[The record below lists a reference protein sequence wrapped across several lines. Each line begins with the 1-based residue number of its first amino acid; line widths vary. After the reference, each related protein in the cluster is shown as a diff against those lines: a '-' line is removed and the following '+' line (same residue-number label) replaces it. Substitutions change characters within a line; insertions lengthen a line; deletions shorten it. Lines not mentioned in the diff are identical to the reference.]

1 MLHVLL
7 LILKIT
13 GIVIA
18 CILGL
23 VILIVAAVLFVPV
36 RYKADADYHGKFKA
50 HAKMSWLGILRVLV
64 SYDEELAIK
73 AKALFITIYSND
85 DNKEKS
91 SKHKKSEKKKLKQP
105 EEKNIFSV
113 NDEEA
118 KKLTENEEK
127 PQIKM
132 AEAVSDTKEDTQ
144 AVKNNVEDIKESA
157 ESLKET
163 VSEDE
168 SKTKQNKSFFDKV
181 KDKCF
186 AIYTKI
192 KEIIKLIKDTV
203 KKVSGAADRLKEK
216 VSKAKEFVTDE
227 DNKALFHFLVEQL
240 KALVKI
246 IRPKKYRINARV
258 GFEDPAT
265 MGKVLAYVSILY
277 GISGVDLS
285 LEPVFGEDVK
295 EGSIFLKG
303 SIQVFPVLVI
313 ALRVYRNEQFKKFI
327 SR

>member
-23 VILIVAAVLFVPV
+23 VILVVAAVLFVPV

-50 HAKMSWLGILRVLV
+50 HAKMSWLGILRAFV

-85 DNKEKS
+85 QKKEKI
-91 SKHKKSEKKKLKQP
+91 SKHRTSKKKKTKHS
-105 EEKNIFSV
+105 EENIFSV
-113 NDEEA
+113 NDDEA

-132 AEAVSDTKEDTQ
+132 AEAVS
-144 AVKNNVEDIKESA
+144 
-157 ESLKET
+157 
-163 VSEDE
+163 EDE
-168 SKTKQNKSFFDKV
+168 SKMTQNKSFFDKV

-192 KEIIKLIKDTV
+192 KEIIKLIKDTI

-240 KALVKI
+240 KALVKV
-246 IRPKKYRINARV
+246 IRPKKYRINARL

-265 MGKVLAYVSILY
+265 MGKVLAYISIFY
-277 GISGVDLS
+277 GMSGFDLS
-285 LEPVFGEDVK
+285 LEPVFGENIK

-303 SIQVFPVLVI
+303 NIRIFSVLVI

>member
-23 VILIVAAVLFVPV
+23 VILVVTAVLFVPV
-36 RYKADADYHGKFKA
+36 RYKVNADYHDRFKA
-50 HAKMSWLGILRVLV
+50 QAKVSWLGILRLMI
-64 SYDEELAIK
+64 SYDEELDIK
-73 AKALFITIYSND
+73 AKAFFITVYNNND
-85 DNKEKS
+85 EN
-91 SKHKKSEKKKLKQP
+91 SKVSEQKKAKKKKGKKP
-105 EEKNIFSV
+105 EENIFSASDKDV
-113 NDEEA
+113 E
-118 KKLTENEEK
+118 KLTEKEEK

-132 AEAVSDTKEDTQ
+132 AEAVNETEEDVQNVKE
-144 AVKNNVEDIKESA
+144 A
-157 ESLKET
+157 

-168 SKTKQNKSFFDKV
+168 SGNIQNRSFFNKV

-186 AIYTKI
+186 VIYTKI
-192 KEIIKLIKDTV
+192 KEIIKLIRDTV
-203 KKVSGAADRLKEK
+203 KKISGAADRLKEK
-216 VSKAKEFVTDE
+216 VSKAKQFVTDE

-240 KALVKI
+240 KALIKVIK
-246 IRPKKYRINARV
+246 PKKYRINARI

-277 GISGVDLS
+277 GMSGVDLS
-285 LEPVFGEDVK
+285 LEPVFGENVK

-303 SIQVFPVLVI
+303 NICIFSVLVI

>member
-7 LILKIT
+7 LILKII

-23 VILIVAAVLFVPV
+23 VILVVTAVLFVPV
-36 RYKADADYHGKFKA
+36 RYKVNADYHDRFKA
-50 HAKMSWLGILRVLV
+50 QAKVSWLGILRLMI
-64 SYDEELAIK
+64 SYDEELDIK
-73 AKALFITIYSND
+73 AKAFFITVYNNND
-85 DNKEKS
+85 ENSKVSEQKKAKKKKEK
-91 SKHKKSEKKKLKQP
+91 KP
-105 EEKNIFSV
+105 EENIFSASDKDV
-113 NDEEA
+113 E
-118 KKLTENEEK
+118 KLTEKEEK

-132 AEAVSDTKEDTQ
+132 AEAVNETKEDVQ
-144 AVKNNVEDIKESA
+144 NVKEA
-157 ESLKET
+157 

-168 SKTKQNKSFFDKV
+168 SGNIQNRSFFNKV

-186 AIYTKI
+186 VIYTKI
-192 KEIIKLIKDTV
+192 KEIIKLIRDTV
-203 KKVSGAADRLKEK
+203 KKISGAADRLKEK

-240 KALVKI
+240 KALIKVIKP
-246 IRPKKYRINARV
+246 RKYRINARI

-277 GISGVDLS
+277 GMSGVDLS
-285 LEPVFGEDVK
+285 LEPVFGENVK

-303 SIQVFPVLVI
+303 NIRIFTVLVI

>member
-36 RYKADADYHGKFKA
+36 RYKADADYHGEFKA

-73 AKALFITIYSND
+73 AKALFITIYSNN

-168 SKTKQNKSFFDKV
+168 SGDTQKKSFFDKV

-186 AIYTKI
+186 VIYTKI

-227 DNKALFHFLVEQL
+227 DNKALFHFLLEQL
-240 KALVKI
+240 KALVKV
-246 IRPKKYRINARV
+246 IRPKKYRINARL

-265 MGKVLAYVSILY
+265 MGKVLAYISIFY
-277 GISGVDLS
+277 GMSGVDLS
-285 LEPVFGEDVK
+285 LEPVFGENVK

-303 SIQVFPVLVI
+303 NICIFSVLLI

>member
-23 VILIVAAVLFVPV
+23 VILVVTAVLFVPV
-36 RYKADADYHGKFKA
+36 RYKVNADYHDRFKA
-50 HAKMSWLGILRVLV
+50 QAKVSWLGILRLMI
-64 SYDEELAIK
+64 SYDEELDIK
-73 AKALFITIYSND
+73 AKAFFITVYNNND
-85 DNKEKS
+85 ENSKVSEQKKAKKKKEK
-91 SKHKKSEKKKLKQP
+91 KP
-105 EEKNIFSV
+105 EENIFSASDKDV
-113 NDEEA
+113 E
-118 KKLTENEEK
+118 KLTEKEEK

-132 AEAVSDTKEDTQ
+132 AEAVNETKEDVQ
-144 AVKNNVEDIKESA
+144 NVKEA
-157 ESLKET
+157 

-168 SKTKQNKSFFDKV
+168 SGNIQNRSFFNKV

-186 AIYTKI
+186 VIYTKI
-192 KEIIKLIKDTV
+192 KEIIKLIRDTV
-203 KKVSGAADRLKEK
+203 KKISGAADRLKEK

-227 DNKALFHFLVEQL
+227 DNRALFHFLVEQL
-240 KALVKI
+240 KALIKVIK
-246 IRPKKYRINARV
+246 PKKYRINARI

-277 GISGVDLS
+277 GMSGVDLS
-285 LEPVFGEDVK
+285 LEPVFGENVK
-295 EGSIFLKG
+295 EGSIVLKG
-303 SIQVFPVLVI
+303 NIRIFTVLVI

>member
-23 VILIVAAVLFVPV
+23 VILVVTAVLFVPV
-36 RYKADADYHGKFKA
+36 RYRVNADYHDRFKA
-50 HAKMSWLGILRVLV
+50 HAKVSCLGILRLLV
-64 SYDEELAIK
+64 SYDEELDIK
-73 AKALFITIYSND
+73 AKALFITVYNNND
-85 DNKEKS
+85 ENSKASEHKKAKKKKEK
-91 SKHKKSEKKKLKQP
+91 KP
-105 EEKNIFSV
+105 EENVFSAS
-113 NDEEA
+113 DKEA
-118 KKLTENEEK
+118 EKFAEKEEK

-132 AEAVSDTKEDTQ
+132 AEAVDEIKEDVQ
-144 AVKNNVEDIKESA
+144 DV
-157 ESLKET
+157 KET

-168 SKTKQNKSFFDKV
+168 SGDTQKKSFFDKV

-186 AIYTKI
+186 VIYTKI

-203 KKVSGAADRLKEK
+203 NKVSGAADRLKEK

-240 KALVKI
+240 KALIKV
-246 IRPKKYRINARV
+246 IRPKKYRINARI

-277 GISGVDLS
+277 GMSGVDLS
-285 LEPVFGEDVK
+285 LEPVFGENVK

-303 SIQVFPVLVI
+303 NICIFSVLLI

>member
-23 VILIVAAVLFVPV
+23 VILVVTAVLFVPV
-36 RYKADADYHGKFKA
+36 RYKVNADYHDRFKA
-50 HAKMSWLGILRVLV
+50 QAKVSWLGILRLMI
-64 SYDEELAIK
+64 SYDEELDIK
-73 AKALFITIYSND
+73 AKAFFITVYNNND
-85 DNKEKS
+85 ENSKVSEQKKAKKKKEK
-91 SKHKKSEKKKLKQP
+91 KP
-105 EEKNIFSV
+105 EENIFSASDKDV
-113 NDEEA
+113 E
-118 KKLTENEEK
+118 KLTEKEEK

-132 AEAVSDTKEDTQ
+132 AEAVNETKED
-144 AVKNNVEDIKESA
+144 VKEA
-157 ESLKET
+157 

-168 SKTKQNKSFFDKV
+168 SGNIQNRSFFNKV

-186 AIYTKI
+186 VIYTKI
-192 KEIIKLIKDTV
+192 KEIIKLIRDTV
-203 KKVSGAADRLKEK
+203 KKISGAADRLKEK

-227 DNKALFHFLVEQL
+227 DNRALFHFLVEQL
-240 KALVKI
+240 KALIKVIK
-246 IRPKKYRINARV
+246 PKKYRINARI

-277 GISGVDLS
+277 GMSGVDLS
-285 LEPVFGEDVK
+285 LEPVFGENVK

-303 SIQVFPVLVI
+303 NICIFSVLVI

>member
-23 VILIVAAVLFVPV
+23 VILVVTAVLFVPV
-36 RYKADADYHGKFKA
+36 RYKVNADYHDRFKA
-50 HAKMSWLGILRVLV
+50 QAKVSWLGILRLMI
-64 SYDEELAIK
+64 SYDEELDIK
-73 AKALFITIYSND
+73 AKAFFITVYNNND
-85 DNKEKS
+85 ENSKVSEQKKAKKKKEK
-91 SKHKKSEKKKLKQP
+91 KP
-105 EEKNIFSV
+105 EENFFSASDKDV
-113 NDEEA
+113 E
-118 KKLTENEEK
+118 KLTEKEEK

-132 AEAVSDTKEDTQ
+132 AEAVNETKEDVQ
-144 AVKNNVEDIKESA
+144 NVKEA
-157 ESLKET
+157 

-168 SKTKQNKSFFDKV
+168 SGNIQNRSFFNKV

-186 AIYTKI
+186 VIYTKI
-192 KEIIKLIKDTV
+192 KEIIKLIRDTV
-203 KKVSGAADRLKEK
+203 KKISGAADRLKEK

-240 KALVKI
+240 KALIKVIKP
-246 IRPKKYRINARV
+246 RKYRINARI

-277 GISGVDLS
+277 GMSGVDLS
-285 LEPVFGEDVK
+285 LEPVFGENVK

-303 SIQVFPVLVI
+303 NICIFSVLVI

>member
-23 VILIVAAVLFVPV
+23 VILVVTAVLFVPV
-36 RYKADADYHGKFKA
+36 RYKVNADYHDRFKA
-50 HAKMSWLGILRVLV
+50 QAKVSWLGILRLMI
-64 SYDEELAIK
+64 SYDEELDIK
-73 AKALFITIYSND
+73 AKAFFITVYNNND
-85 DNKEKS
+85 ENSKVSEQKKAKKKKEK
-91 SKHKKSEKKKLKQP
+91 KP
-105 EEKNIFSV
+105 EENIFSASDKDV
-113 NDEEA
+113 E
-118 KKLTENEEK
+118 KLTEKEEK

-132 AEAVSDTKEDTQ
+132 AEAVNETKEDVQ
-144 AVKNNVEDIKESA
+144 NVKEA
-157 ESLKET
+157 

-168 SKTKQNKSFFDKV
+168 SGNIQNRSFFNKV

-186 AIYTKI
+186 VIYTKI
-192 KEIIKLIKDTV
+192 KEIIKLIRDTV
-203 KKVSGAADRLKEK
+203 KKISGAADRLKEK

-227 DNKALFHFLVEQL
+227 DNRALFHFLVEQL
-240 KALVKI
+240 KALIKVIK
-246 IRPKKYRINARV
+246 PKKYRINARI

-277 GISGVDLS
+277 GMSGGDLS
-285 LEPVFGEDVK
+285 LEPVFGENVK

-303 SIQVFPVLVI
+303 NICIFSVLVI

>member
-23 VILIVAAVLFVPV
+23 VIFIVAAVLFVPV

-50 HAKMSWLGILRVLV
+50 HAKLSWLGILRVLV

-113 NDEEA
+113 NDDEA
-118 KKLTENEEK
+118 KRLTENEEK

-168 SKTKQNKSFFDKV
+168 SGDTQKKSFFDKV

-186 AIYTKI
+186 VIYTKI

-240 KALVKI
+240 KALIKV
-246 IRPKKYRINARV
+246 IRPKKYRINARL
-258 GFEDPAT
+258 GFENPAT
-265 MGKVLAYVSILY
+265 MGKVLAYISIFY
-277 GISGVDLS
+277 GMSGVDLS
-285 LEPVFGEDVK
+285 LEPVFGENIK

-303 SIQVFPVLVI
+303 NIRIFSVLVI

>member
-23 VILIVAAVLFVPV
+23 VILVVTAVLFVPV
-36 RYKADADYHGKFKA
+36 RYRVNADYHGRFKA
-50 HAKMSWLGILRVLV
+50 HAKVSWLGILRLLV
-64 SYDEELAIK
+64 SYDEELDIK
-73 AKALFITIYSND
+73 AKALFITVYNNND
-85 DNKEKS
+85 ENSKASEHKKAKKKKEK
-91 SKHKKSEKKKLKQP
+91 KP
-105 EEKNIFSV
+105 EENIFSAS
-113 NDEEA
+113 DKE
-118 KKLTENEEK
+118 TEKFAEKEEK

-132 AEAVSDTKEDTQ
+132 AEAVNETKEDVQ
-144 AVKNNVEDIKESA
+144 DV
-157 ESLKET
+157 KET

-168 SKTKQNKSFFDKV
+168 SGDTQKKSFFDKV

-186 AIYTKI
+186 VIYTKI

-203 KKVSGAADRLKEK
+203 NKVSGAADRLKEK

-240 KALVKI
+240 KALIKV
-246 IRPKKYRINARV
+246 IRPKKYRINARI

-277 GISGVDLS
+277 GMSGVDLS
-285 LEPVFGEDVK
+285 LEPVFGESVK

-303 SIQVFPVLVI
+303 NICIFSVLRI

>member
-13 GIVIA
+13 GTVIA

-118 KKLTENEEK
+118 KKLTEKEEK

-132 AEAVSDTKEDTQ
+132 AEAVNETKEDVQ
-144 AVKNNVEDIKESA
+144 DV
-157 ESLKET
+157 KET

-168 SKTKQNKSFFDKV
+168 SGDTQKKSFFDKV

-186 AIYTKI
+186 VIYTKI
-192 KEIIKLIKDTV
+192 KEIVKLIKDTV
-203 KKVSGAADRLKEK
+203 KKVSGVADRLKEK

-240 KALVKI
+240 KALIKV
-246 IRPKKYRINARV
+246 IRPNKYRINARL

-265 MGKVLAYVSILY
+265 MGKVLAYISIFY
-277 GISGVDLS
+277 GMSGVDLS
-285 LEPVFGEDVK
+285 LEPVFGENIK

-303 SIQVFPVLVI
+303 NIRIFSVLVI

>member
-23 VILIVAAVLFVPV
+23 VILVVAAVLFVPV
-36 RYKADADYHGKFKA
+36 RYRADADYHGKFKA
-50 HAKMSWLGILRVLV
+50 HAKVSWLGILRVLV

-73 AKALFITIYSND
+73 AKALFITIYSNN
-85 DNKEKS
+85 DNKEKAS
-91 SKHKKSEKKKLKQP
+91 EHKKAEKKKSKQQ

-113 NDEEA
+113 SDEEA
-118 KKLTENEEK
+118 KKLTEKEEK

-132 AEAVSDTKEDTQ
+132 AEAV
-144 AVKNNVEDIKESA
+144 KNDLEDIKEPVKDIKGTA
-157 ESLKET
+157 ESLEET

-168 SKTKQNKSFFDKV
+168 SGNSQNKSFFDKV

-186 AIYTKI
+186 VIYTKI
-192 KEIIKLIKDTV
+192 KEIIKLITDTV

-216 VSKAKEFVTDE
+216 VVKTKEFVTDE
-227 DNKALFHFLVEQL
+227 DNKELFHFLVEQL
-240 KALVKI
+240 KALIKI

-265 MGKVLAYVSILY
+265 MGKVLAYVSVLY

-285 LEPVFGEDVK
+285 LEPVFGENVK

>member
-23 VILIVAAVLFVPV
+23 VILVVTAVLFVPV
-36 RYKADADYHGKFKA
+36 RYKVNADYHDRFKA
-50 HAKMSWLGILRVLV
+50 QTKVSWLGILRLMI
-64 SYDEELAIK
+64 SYDEELDIK
-73 AKALFITIYSND
+73 AKAFFITVYNNND
-85 DNKEKS
+85 ENSKVSEQKKAKKKKEK
-91 SKHKKSEKKKLKQP
+91 KP
-105 EEKNIFSV
+105 EENIFSASDKDV
-113 NDEEA
+113 E
-118 KKLTENEEK
+118 KLTENEEK

-132 AEAVSDTKEDTQ
+132 AEAVNETKEDVQ
-144 AVKNNVEDIKESA
+144 NVKEA
-157 ESLKET
+157 

-168 SKTKQNKSFFDKV
+168 SGNIQNRSFFNKV

-186 AIYTKI
+186 VIYTKI
-192 KEIIKLIKDTV
+192 KEIIKLIRDTV
-203 KKVSGAADRLKEK
+203 KKISGAADRLKEK

-240 KALVKI
+240 KALIKVIK
-246 IRPKKYRINARV
+246 PKKYRINARI

-277 GISGVDLS
+277 GMSGVDLS
-285 LEPVFGEDVK
+285 LEPVFGENVK

-303 SIQVFPVLVI
+303 NIRIFTVLVI

>member
-23 VILIVAAVLFVPV
+23 VILVVTAVLFVPV
-36 RYKADADYHGKFKA
+36 RYKVNADYHDRFKA
-50 HAKMSWLGILRVLV
+50 QAKVSWLGILRLMI
-64 SYDEELAIK
+64 SYDEELDIK
-73 AKALFITIYSND
+73 AKAFFITVYNNND
-85 DNKEKS
+85 ENSKVSEQKKAKKKKEK
-91 SKHKKSEKKKLKQP
+91 KP
-105 EEKNIFSV
+105 EENIFSASDKDV
-113 NDEEA
+113 E
-118 KKLTENEEK
+118 KLTEKEEK

-132 AEAVSDTKEDTQ
+132 AEAVNETKEDVQ
-144 AVKNNVEDIKESA
+144 NVKEA
-157 ESLKET
+157 

-168 SKTKQNKSFFDKV
+168 SGNIQNRSFFNKV

-186 AIYTKI
+186 VIYTKI
-192 KEIIKLIKDTV
+192 KEIIKLIRDTV
-203 KKVSGAADRLKEK
+203 KKISGAADRLKEK

-240 KALVKI
+240 KALIKVIK
-246 IRPKKYRINARV
+246 PKKYRINARI

-265 MGKVLAYVSILY
+265 MEKVLAYVSILY
-277 GISGVDLS
+277 GMSGVDLS
-285 LEPVFGEDVK
+285 LEPVFGENVK

-303 SIQVFPVLVI
+303 NIRIFTVLVI

>member
-23 VILIVAAVLFVPV
+23 VILVVTAVLFVPV
-36 RYKADADYHGKFKA
+36 RYKVNADYHDRFKA
-50 HAKMSWLGILRVLV
+50 QAKVSWLGILRLMI
-64 SYDEELAIK
+64 SYDEELDIK
-73 AKALFITIYSND
+73 AKAFFITVYNNND
-85 DNKEKS
+85 ENGKVSEQKKAKKKKEK
-91 SKHKKSEKKKLKQP
+91 KP
-105 EEKNIFSV
+105 EENIFSASDKDV
-113 NDEEA
+113 E
-118 KKLTENEEK
+118 KLTEKEEK

-132 AEAVSDTKEDTQ
+132 AEAVNETKEDVQ
-144 AVKNNVEDIKESA
+144 NVKEA
-157 ESLKET
+157 

-168 SKTKQNKSFFDKV
+168 SGNIQNRSFFNKV

-186 AIYTKI
+186 VIYTKI
-192 KEIIKLIKDTV
+192 KEIIKLIRDTV
-203 KKVSGAADRLKEK
+203 KKISGAADRLKEK

-227 DNKALFHFLVEQL
+227 DNRALFHFLVEQL
-240 KALVKI
+240 KALIKVIK
-246 IRPKKYRINARV
+246 PKKYRINARI

-277 GISGVDLS
+277 GMSGVDLS
-285 LEPVFGEDVK
+285 LEPVFGENVK

-303 SIQVFPVLVI
+303 NICIFSVLVI

>member
-23 VILIVAAVLFVPV
+23 VILVVTAVLFVPV
-36 RYKADADYHGKFKA
+36 RYKVNADYHDRFKA
-50 HAKMSWLGILRVLV
+50 QAKVSWLGILRLMI
-64 SYDEELAIK
+64 SYDEELDIK
-73 AKALFITIYSND
+73 AKAFFITVYNNND
-85 DNKEKS
+85 ENSKVSEQKKAKKKKEK
-91 SKHKKSEKKKLKQP
+91 KP
-105 EEKNIFSV
+105 EENIFSASDKDV
-113 NDEEA
+113 E
-118 KKLTENEEK
+118 KLTEKEEK

-132 AEAVSDTKEDTQ
+132 AEAVNETKEDVQ
-144 AVKNNVEDIKESA
+144 NVKEA
-157 ESLKET
+157 

-168 SKTKQNKSFFDKV
+168 SGNIQNRSFFNKV

-186 AIYTKI
+186 VIYTKI
-192 KEIIKLIKDTV
+192 KEIIKLIRDTV
-203 KKVSGAADRLKEK
+203 KKISGAADRLKEK

-240 KALVKI
+240 KALIKVIKP
-246 IRPKKYRINARV
+246 RKYRINARI

-277 GISGVDLS
+277 GMSGVDLS
-285 LEPVFGEDVK
+285 LEPVFGENVK

-303 SIQVFPVLVI
+303 NIRIFTVLVI

>member
-23 VILIVAAVLFVPV
+23 VILVVTAVLFVPV
-36 RYKADADYHGKFKA
+36 RYKVNADYHDRFKA
-50 HAKMSWLGILRVLV
+50 QAKVSWLGILRLMI
-64 SYDEELAIK
+64 SYDEELDIK
-73 AKALFITIYSND
+73 AKAFFITVYNNND
-85 DNKEKS
+85 ENSKVSEQKKAKKKKEK
-91 SKHKKSEKKKLKQP
+91 KP
-105 EEKNIFSV
+105 EENIFSASDKDV
-113 NDEEA
+113 E
-118 KKLTENEEK
+118 KLTEKEEK

-132 AEAVSDTKEDTQ
+132 AEAVNETKEDVQ
-144 AVKNNVEDIKESA
+144 NVKEA
-157 ESLKET
+157 

-168 SKTKQNKSFFDKV
+168 SGNIQNRSFFNKG

-186 AIYTKI
+186 VIYTKI
-192 KEIIKLIKDTV
+192 KEIIKLIRDTV
-203 KKVSGAADRLKEK
+203 KKISGAADRLKEK

-240 KALVKI
+240 KALIKVIKP
-246 IRPKKYRINARV
+246 RKYRINARI

-277 GISGVDLS
+277 GMSGVDLS
-285 LEPVFGEDVK
+285 LEPVFGENVK

-303 SIQVFPVLVI
+303 NIRIFTVLVI

>member
-23 VILIVAAVLFVPV
+23 VILVVTAVLFVPV
-36 RYKADADYHGKFKA
+36 RYKVNADYHDRFKA
-50 HAKMSWLGILRVLV
+50 QAKVSWLGILRLMI
-64 SYDEELAIK
+64 SYDEELDIK
-73 AKALFITIYSND
+73 AKAFFITVYNNND
-85 DNKEKS
+85 ENSKVSEQKKAKKKKEK
-91 SKHKKSEKKKLKQP
+91 KP
-105 EEKNIFSV
+105 EDNIFSASDKDV
-113 NDEEA
+113 E
-118 KKLTENEEK
+118 KLTEKEEK

-132 AEAVSDTKEDTQ
+132 AEAVNETKEDVQ
-144 AVKNNVEDIKESA
+144 NVKEA
-157 ESLKET
+157 

-168 SKTKQNKSFFDKV
+168 SGNIQNRSFFNKV

-186 AIYTKI
+186 VIYTKI
-192 KEIIKLIKDTV
+192 KEIIKLIRDTV
-203 KKVSGAADRLKEK
+203 KKISGAADRLKEK

-227 DNKALFHFLVEQL
+227 DNRALFHFLVEQL
-240 KALVKI
+240 KALIKVIK
-246 IRPKKYRINARV
+246 PKKYRINARI

-277 GISGVDLS
+277 GMSGVDLS
-285 LEPVFGEDVK
+285 LEPVFGENVK

-303 SIQVFPVLVI
+303 NICIFSVLVI

>member
-23 VILIVAAVLFVPV
+23 VIIVVAAVLFVPV
-36 RYKADADYHGKFKA
+36 RYNADADYHGKFKA
-50 HAKMSWLGILRVLV
+50 HAKLSWLGILRVLV

-73 AKALFITIYSND
+73 AKALFITIYSN
-85 DNKEKS
+85 NQKKEKT
-91 SKHKKSEKKKLKQP
+91 SKHRTSKKKKTKHS
-105 EEKNIFSV
+105 EENIFSV
-113 NDEEA
+113 NDDEA
-118 KKLTENEEK
+118 KKLTENEKK

-144 AVKNNVEDIKESA
+144 AVKKNVEDIKESA

-168 SKTKQNKSFFDKV
+168 SKTTQNKNFFDK
-181 KDKCF
+181 
-186 AIYTKI
+186 
-192 KEIIKLIKDTV
+192 EIINIVKDTV
-203 KKVSGAADRLKEK
+203 KKVYGAADRRKEK
-216 VSKAKEFVTDE
+216 VKKAKEFVTDE
-227 DNKALFHFLVEQL
+227 DNKALFHFFVEQL
-240 KALVKI
+240 KKLIKV
-246 IRPKKYRINARV
+246 IRPKKYRINARL

-265 MGKVLAYVSILY
+265 MGKVLAYISIFY
-277 GISGVDLS
+277 GMSGVDLS
-285 LEPVFGEDVK
+285 LEPVFGENIK

-303 SIQVFPVLVI
+303 NIRIFSVLVI

>member
-23 VILIVAAVLFVPV
+23 VILVVTAVLFVPV
-36 RYKADADYHGKFKA
+36 RYRVNADYHGRFKA
-50 HAKMSWLGILRVLV
+50 HAKVSWLGILRLLV
-64 SYDEELAIK
+64 SYDEELDIK
-73 AKALFITIYSND
+73 AKALFITVYNNND
-85 DNKEKS
+85 ENSKASEYKKAKKKKEK
-91 SKHKKSEKKKLKQP
+91 KQ
-105 EEKNIFSV
+105 EENIFSAS
-113 NDEEA
+113 DKE
-118 KKLTENEEK
+118 TEKFAEKQEK

-132 AEAVSDTKEDTQ
+132 AEAVNETKEDVQ
-144 AVKNNVEDIKESA
+144 DV
-157 ESLKET
+157 KET

-168 SKTKQNKSFFDKV
+168 SGDTQKKSFFDKV

-186 AIYTKI
+186 VIYTKI

-240 KALVKI
+240 KALVKV
-246 IRPKKYRINARV
+246 IRPKKYRINARL

-277 GISGVDLS
+277 GMSGVDLS
-285 LEPVFGEDVK
+285 LEPVFGENVK

-303 SIQVFPVLVI
+303 NICIFSVLLI

>member
-23 VILIVAAVLFVPV
+23 VILVVTAVLFVPV
-36 RYKADADYHGKFKA
+36 RYKVNADYHDRFKA
-50 HAKMSWLGILRVLV
+50 QAKVSWLGILRLMI
-64 SYDEELAIK
+64 SYDEELDIK
-73 AKALFITIYSND
+73 AKAFFITVYNNND
-85 DNKEKS
+85 ENSKVSEQKKAKKKKEK
-91 SKHKKSEKKKLKQP
+91 KP
-105 EEKNIFSV
+105 EENIFSASDKDV
-113 NDEEA
+113 E
-118 KKLTENEEK
+118 KLTEKEEK

-132 AEAVSDTKEDTQ
+132 AEAVNETKEDVQ
-144 AVKNNVEDIKESA
+144 NVKEA
-157 ESLKET
+157 

-168 SKTKQNKSFFDKV
+168 SGNIQNRSFFNKV

-186 AIYTKI
+186 VIYTKI
-192 KEIIKLIKDTV
+192 KEIIKLIRDTV
-203 KKVSGAADRLKEK
+203 KKISGAADRLKEK

-227 DNKALFHFLVEQL
+227 DNRALFHFLVEQL
-240 KALVKI
+240 KALIKVIK
-246 IRPKKYRINARV
+246 PKKYRINARI

-277 GISGVDLS
+277 GMSGVDLS
-285 LEPVFGEDVK
+285 LEPVFGENVK

-303 SIQVFPVLVI
+303 NICIFSVLVI
-313 ALRVYRNEQFKKFI
+313 ALRVYRNCLLYT
-327 SR
+327 SPSPRD

>member
-23 VILIVAAVLFVPV
+23 VVLIVAAVLFVPV

-50 HAKMSWLGILRVLV
+50 HAKMSWLGILRAFV

-73 AKALFITIYSND
+73 AKALFITIYSNEQK
-85 DNKEKS
+85 KEKI
-91 SKHKKSEKKKLKQP
+91 SKHRTSKKKKTKHS
-105 EEKNIFSV
+105 EENIFSV
-113 NDEEA
+113 NDDEA

-157 ESLKET
+157 ESLKEA
-163 VSEDE
+163 VSKDE
-168 SKTKQNKSFFDKV
+168 SKMTQNKSFFDKV

-227 DNKALFHFLVEQL
+227 DNKALFHFLVKQL

>member
-23 VILIVAAVLFVPV
+23 VILVVTAVLFVPV
-36 RYKADADYHGKFKA
+36 RYKVNADYHDRFKA
-50 HAKMSWLGILRVLV
+50 QAKVSWLGILRLMI
-64 SYDEELAIK
+64 SYDEELDIK
-73 AKALFITIYSND
+73 AKAFFITVYNNND
-85 DNKEKS
+85 ENSKVSEQKKANKKKEK
-91 SKHKKSEKKKLKQP
+91 KP
-105 EEKNIFSV
+105 EENIFSASDKDV
-113 NDEEA
+113 E
-118 KKLTENEEK
+118 KLTEKEEK

-132 AEAVSDTKEDTQ
+132 AEAVNETKEDVQ
-144 AVKNNVEDIKESA
+144 NVKEA
-157 ESLKET
+157 

-168 SKTKQNKSFFDKV
+168 SGNIQNRSFFNKV

-186 AIYTKI
+186 VIYTKI
-192 KEIIKLIKDTV
+192 KEIIKLIRDTV
-203 KKVSGAADRLKEK
+203 KKISGAADRLKEK

-240 KALVKI
+240 KALIKVIK
-246 IRPKKYRINARV
+246 PKKYRINARI

-277 GISGVDLS
+277 GMSGVDLS
-285 LEPVFGEDVK
+285 LEPVFGENVK
-295 EGSIFLKG
+295 EGSMFLKG
-303 SIQVFPVLVI
+303 NICIFSVLVI
-313 ALRVYRNEQFKKFI
+313 ALRLYRNEQFKKFI

>member
-23 VILIVAAVLFVPV
+23 VILVVTAILFVPV
-36 RYKADADYHGKFKA
+36 RYKVNADYHDRLKA
-50 HAKMSWLGILRVLV
+50 QAKVSWLGILRLMI
-64 SYDEELAIK
+64 SYDEELDIK
-73 AKALFITIYSND
+73 AKAFFITVYNNND
-85 DNKEKS
+85 EN
-91 SKHKKSEKKKLKQP
+91 SKVSEQKKAKKKKGKKP
-105 EEKNIFSV
+105 EENIFSASDKDV
-113 NDEEA
+113 E
-118 KKLTENEEK
+118 KLTEKEEK

-132 AEAVSDTKEDTQ
+132 AEAVNETKEDVQ
-144 AVKNNVEDIKESA
+144 NVKEA
-157 ESLKET
+157 

-168 SKTKQNKSFFDKV
+168 SGNIQNRSFFNKV

-186 AIYTKI
+186 VIYTKI
-192 KEIIKLIKDTV
+192 KEIIKLIRDTV
-203 KKVSGAADRLKEK
+203 KKISGAADRLKEK

-240 KALVKI
+240 KALIKVIK
-246 IRPKKYRINARV
+246 PKKYRINARI

-277 GISGVDLS
+277 GMSGVDLS
-285 LEPVFGEDVK
+285 LEPVFGENVK

-303 SIQVFPVLVI
+303 NICIFSVLVI

>member
-23 VILIVAAVLFVPV
+23 VILVVTAILFVPV
-36 RYKADADYHGKFKA
+36 RYKVNADYHDRFKA
-50 HAKMSWLGILRVLV
+50 QAKVSWLGILRLMI
-64 SYDEELAIK
+64 SYDEELDIK
-73 AKALFITIYSND
+73 AKAFFITVYNNND
-85 DNKEKS
+85 EN
-91 SKHKKSEKKKLKQP
+91 SKVSEQKKAKKKKGKKP
-105 EEKNIFSV
+105 EENIFSASDKDV
-113 NDEEA
+113 E
-118 KKLTENEEK
+118 KLTEKEEK

-132 AEAVSDTKEDTQ
+132 AEAVNETKEDVQ
-144 AVKNNVEDIKESA
+144 NVKEA
-157 ESLKET
+157 

-168 SKTKQNKSFFDKV
+168 SGNIQNRSFFNKV

-186 AIYTKI
+186 VIYTKI
-192 KEIIKLIKDTV
+192 KEIINLVKDTV
-203 KKVSGAADRLKEK
+203 KKVSGAADKLKGK
-216 VSKAKEFVTDE
+216 VKKAKEFVTDE

-240 KALVKI
+240 KALIKVIK
-246 IRPKKYRINARV
+246 PKKYRINARI

-277 GISGVDLS
+277 GMSGVDLS
-285 LEPVFGEDVK
+285 LEPVFGENIK

-303 SIQVFPVLVI
+303 NICIFSVLVI
-313 ALRVYRNEQFKKFI
+313 ALRVYRNEQFKK
-327 SR
+327 

>member
-23 VILIVAAVLFVPV
+23 VILVVAAVLFVPV
-36 RYKADADYHGKFKA
+36 RYRADADYHGKFKA
-50 HAKMSWLGILRVLV
+50 HAKVSWLGILRVLV
-64 SYDEELAIK
+64 SYDEELEVK

-85 DNKEKS
+85 DNKEKA
-91 SKHKKSEKKKLKQP
+91 SKHKKTEKKKSKQQ

-113 NDEEA
+113 SDEEA
-118 KKLTENEEK
+118 KKLTEKEEK

-132 AEAVSDTKEDTQ
+132 AEAVNDTKEDVQ
-144 AVKNNVEDIKESA
+144 AVKDNVEDIKESA
-157 ESLKET
+157 ESLKEM

-168 SKTKQNKSFFDKV
+168 PEASQNKSFFNKV

-186 AIYTKI
+186 VIYTKI
-192 KEIIKLIKDTV
+192 KEIIKLVKDTV

-216 VSKAKEFVTDE
+216 VNKAKEFVTDE
-227 DNKALFHFLVEQL
+227 DNKALFHFLMEQL
-240 KALVKI
+240 KALIKI

-265 MGKVLAYVSILY
+265 MGKVLAYVSVLY

-303 SIQVFPVLVI
+303 RIQVFPVLVI

>member
-23 VILIVAAVLFVPV
+23 VILVVTAVLFVPV
-36 RYKADADYHGKFKA
+36 RYKVNADYHDRFKA
-50 HAKMSWLGILRVLV
+50 QAKVSWLGILRLMI
-64 SYDEELAIK
+64 SYDEELDIK
-73 AKALFITIYSND
+73 AKAFFITVYNNND
-85 DNKEKS
+85 ENSKVSEQKKAKKKKEK
-91 SKHKKSEKKKLKQP
+91 KP
-105 EEKNIFSV
+105 EENIFSASDKDV
-113 NDEEA
+113 GR
-118 KKLTENEEK
+118 LTENEEK
-127 PQIKM
+127 PQVKM
-132 AEAVSDTKEDTQ
+132 AEAVNETKEDVQ
-144 AVKNNVEDIKESA
+144 NVKEA
-157 ESLKET
+157 

-168 SKTKQNKSFFDKV
+168 SGNIQNRSFFNKV

-186 AIYTKI
+186 VIYTKI
-192 KEIIKLIKDTV
+192 KEIIKLIRDTV
-203 KKVSGAADRLKEK
+203 KKISGAADRLKEK

-227 DNKALFHFLVEQL
+227 DNRALFHFLVEQL
-240 KALVKI
+240 KALIKVIK
-246 IRPKKYRINARV
+246 PKKYRINARI

-277 GISGVDLS
+277 GMSGVDLS
-285 LEPVFGEDVK
+285 LEPVFGENVK

-303 SIQVFPVLVI
+303 NIRIFTVLVI